1 MDKDKRRQDKH
12 TSSVIKKGKFVIKK
26 REKYMYPNNWNTNPD
41 VIRNSDVVKLSSS
54 VRLFLMVLICDF
66 VSFEVMCMQIL
77 ENVVIDIINE

>member
-1 MDKDKRRQDKH
+1 
-12 TSSVIKKGKFVIKK
+12 
-26 REKYMYPNNWNTNPD
+26 MYPNNWNTNPD

>member
-1 MDKDKRRQDKH
+1 
-12 TSSVIKKGKFVIKK
+12 
-26 REKYMYPNNWNTNPD
+26 MYLNNWNTNPD